1 MYDVAAGR
9 ELVRTPIGNKI
20 PKYASLAYGP
30 EIVAIDGNTAYFGT
44 LDGLYRWDIRTNQ
57 REFIAKVSPVAVR
70 TVTSGQLVYQQPLDQ
85 AGTGLSLKVGPTLTT
100 GNRTTYNGQQAFLSP
115 NATYLVTQPDDA
127 MMGIQPSWSGLQL
140 FGVTADRGGP
150 LPRPYWE
157 FFFGQWLDDTNFTA
171 AGVRSGTNS
180 DVVDLVTCNASTS
193 ACTVVATEF
202 SKLTFSKE
210 PPRITPFALPT
221 GRPIID
227 RGE

>member
-1 MYDVAAGR
+1 MYDIAAGR

-30 EIVAIDGNTAYFGT
+30 EIVALDGDTAYFGT

-70 TVTSGQLVYQQPLDQ
+70 TVTSGQLVYQQPLEQ
-85 AGTGLSLKVGPTLTT
+85 AGTGHSLKVGPTLTT
-100 GNRTTYNGQQAFLSP
+100 GNRTTYSGQQAFLSP